1 MRNERIGQGRGV
13 KQTSNC
19 APSPV
24 PAPRGPLSASLLA
37 HLATAPH
44 DIGTAPSLGAGVDP
58 RIDDDLQLALHCAYE
73 LHYRGLAGVDD
84 GWEWEPSLVGWV
96 RALERAF
103 IDAVVQEVDVD
114 VSIRPAEVPDA
125 LWTMATSG
133 GGPSLSGFVEAEATL
148 EQVRELAVHRSAYQ
162 LKEADPHTWGIPRLS
177 GGPKAAMVRIQAD
190 EYGGGQASAMHAAL
204 FALTMSTLGLSNG
217 YGVHVD
223 LVPGYTLATGN
234 LITMFGLHRRWRGAL
249 VGHLAL
255 FEMTSVGPMGRYA
268 SALDRLGVHPAG
280 RRFYDVHVVAD
291 AEHQFVGAVDLAG
304 GLARDDPAL
313 VPSILFGA
321 AALTAVE
328 ARFTRRV
335 LDAWSAGRTSLLAP
349 LQPLV
354 PVHPARAL
362 AG

>member
-1 MRNERIGQGRGV
+1 
-13 KQTSNC
+13 
-19 APSPV
+19 
-24 PAPRGPLSASLLA
+24 
-37 HLATAPH
+37 
-44 DIGTAPSLGAGVDP
+44 VDA
-58 RIDDDLQLALHCAYE
+58 RVDGDLQLALHCAYE

-84 GWEWEPSLVGWV
+84 AWEWEPSLVGWV

-103 IDAVVQEVDVD
+103 ADALVQEVDIDPSV
-114 VSIRPAEVPDA
+114 RPADVPDA
-125 LWTMATSG
+125 LWAMATSA

-148 EQVRELAVHRSAYQ
+148 EQVRELAAHRSAYQ
-162 LKEADPHTWGIPRLS
+162 LKEADPHTWGIPRLC
-177 GGPKAAMVRIQAD
+177 GGPKAAMVRIQTD
-190 EYGGGQASAMHAAL
+190 EYGGGQASAMHATL
-204 FALTMSTLGLSNG
+204 FALTMSALGLSSL
-217 YGVHVD
+217 YGAHID
-223 LVPGYTLATGN
+223 RLPGSTLATGN

-268 SALDRLGVHPAG
+268 NALDRLGVHPAG

-291 AEHQFVGAVDLAG
+291 ADHQFVGAVDLAG

-328 ARFTRRV
+328 ARFTRHV
-335 LDAWSAGRTSLLAP
+335 LDAWDAGRTSLLAP
-349 LQPLV
+349 LRPLA
-354 PVHPARAL
+354 PERPAL